1 MRVTC
6 EKKFKLISNLKNHLS
21 LTLTAQSWIL
31 KFSIIRWKRQKC
43 VFYSPASS
51 FKNINCQKRY
61 LGSSY
66 IETIGS
72 RKLAHKKEIVFIL
85 TNTLLP
91 KALWTKALHASV
103 LTFHTILTCHAT
115 QPLTSYIALRV
126 SQPLHTTS
134 PHVTQPF
141 LKLCNQYY
149 QHQYQHHHQNE
160 HQNKST

>member
-1 MRVTC
+1 M
-6 EKKFKLISNLKNHLS
+6 
-21 LTLTAQSWIL
+21 
-31 KFSIIRWKRQKC
+31 
-43 VFYSPASS
+43 
-51 FKNINCQKRY
+51 Y

-72 RKLAHKKEIVFIL
+72 RKVAHKKEIVFIL

-126 SQPLHTTS
+126 SQPLHSTS
-134 PHVTQPF
+134 PHVTQPL
-141 LKLCNQYY
+141 LKLCHQYY